1 MVFGLTKIFDANAE
15 ALFNPAIRVAVNE
28 GGTSSSKTFSI
39 LQLLVQ
45 ICQNRTKP
53 LLVSVVSES
62 FPHLSAG
69 AIRDFMMIMG
79 SDFDQKK
86 WNATNHIY
94 TYNQGVQ
101 LEFFSADTPGK
112 ASGPRRDILFCN
124 EVNNIPRPIVNQ
136 LSLRTRRFE
145 FYDFNPHAEFWCHEL
160 KGKPHV
166 AWIHSTYL
174 DALPFLPE
182 QTVQKIE
189 ALKETDPNGWRVL
202 GQGLVGMATGLVHP
216 LFTQCEVMPEGVQF
230 YGLDFGYSND
240 PTCLTNNVVIGNDLY
255 SDELIYETGLL
266 PSQILKR
273 MVDLGVRKNYDE
285 IFADESRPEAIAEIA
300 FGGYNVQGCPK
311 GADSVIQGIQ
321 KLNEYRQHWTK
332 RSVNCIKEQRN
343 YRYITDKDGK
353 LTNKP
358 IDNWNHGMDSRR
370 YGVWGKMQR
379 PAPGILGSSD
389 DVAGEQTA

>member
-112 ASGPRRDILFCN
+112 ASGPRRDILFSTKS
-124 EVNNIPRPIVNQ
+124 IIFLAL
-136 LSLRTRRFE
+136 LSTSYRSEHGAL
-145 FYDFNPHAEFWCHEL
+145 N
-160 KGKPHV
+160 
-166 AWIHSTYL
+166 STTSTL
-174 DALPFLPE
+174 MQSF
-182 QTVQKIE
+182 
-189 ALKETDPNGWRVL
+189 G
-202 GQGLVGMATGLVHP
+202 AT
-216 LFTQCEVMPEGVQF
+216 
-230 YGLDFGYSND
+230 S
-240 PTCLTNNVVIGNDLY
+240 
-255 SDELIYETGLL
+255 
-266 PSQILKR
+266 
-273 MVDLGVRKNYDE
+273 
-285 IFADESRPEAIAEIA
+285 
-300 FGGYNVQGCPK
+300 
-311 GADSVIQGIQ
+311 
-321 KLNEYRQHWTK
+321 
-332 RSVNCIKEQRN
+332 
-343 YRYITDKDGK
+343 
-353 LTNKP
+353 
-358 IDNWNHGMDSRR
+358 
-370 YGVWGKMQR
+370 
-379 PAPGILGSSD
+379 
-389 DVAGEQTA
+389 